1 MAHGAQAEAQAGH
14 ELSFW
19 RKYIFS
25 QDHKVIGIQY
35 ALTSMFMAVLGG
47 LLARVLRPHLGWP
60 GQSWPLLGRLFPSGM
75 PDGQM
80 NQAFYLASVTMH
92 GTIMIFFVLTTLL
105 TGGFGNFLIP
115 LMIGARD
122 LAFPFLNML
131 SYWLYPPATRRPG
144 RRPGSSARPAFRGGR
159 GGPAAASSAPASP
172 TAGG

>member
-1 MAHGAQAEAQAGH
+1 MAHVAHAEEQAGH

-47 LLARVLRPHLGWP
+47 LLAMFIRLQLGWA

-105 TGGFGNFLIP
+105 TGGFGNFLID
-115 LMIGARD
+115 RKSTR
-122 LAFPFLNML
+122 LNSSHGSI
-131 SYWLYPPATRRPG
+131 SYAV
-144 RRPGSSARPAFRGGR
+144 FC
-159 GGPAAASSAPASP
+159 
-172 TAGG
+172 